1 MIQKVL
7 KLFLAICVISVYG
20 MQAQTVSGTITDAT
34 DGSTLP
40 GVNVIIKG
48 TSTGASSDFD
58 GNYSIDVSDENAI
71 LQFSFI
77 GYETQEIAVN
87 GRSVINVTLVASAES
102 LEEVVVTSLG
112 LTREKKSLGYSV
124 TQVDGADLSLAKEA
138 NVVSSLVGKVAG
150 VVVSKSTSGV
160 TGSTRITI
168 RGNNSITG
176 NNQPLYVVDGVPIDN
191 SIQGGGAGAG
201 EYSVSD
207 FGSGVSDINSDDVES
222 MTVLKGPNAAAL
234 YGSRASNGVI
244 LITTKKGSFKK
255 GLGISYTS
263 SVTFD
268 SPLVI
273 PEYQNQYGRG
283 EDGDFVTINS
293 SDDLRTQVNAVRGA
307 GSWGPRFDGSQQ
319 LEFMGELRPY
329 SAQPN
334 NVEDFFETGTNFIN
348 TIALSNSN
356 ENSSIRFS
364 YTNSDIGSILP
375 NSNVDRHNFNLRGVA
390 QLSDKLSLDAK
401 VTYFIQN
408 AKNRPDQ
415 GTEGLAAYLWGMPRN
430 ISIAD
435 LRVYQDIN
443 NPIDPDNIYGVIA
456 PRSGTGNPYW
466 ILQNDNNED
475 KRSRISGFAKIQ
487 YEFTD
492 WLTAFARVGTDA
504 LNWDHSSYTAIGHH
518 FFPTGRIN
526 FGQHETIESNYDFL
540 LMFNK
545 DINEQFNLTANVGGN
560 ALHSSVITSHTR
572 GYDFKIPGG
581 YFLSNTDGNQIEADQ
596 SDLIEKKVNSVYGQA
611 SLAYDDMLY
620 LDLTARNDWSSALA
634 AADRS
639 YFYSSASL
647 SVLLN
652 KVFELEDS
660 NIDLLKLRVSR
671 ANVGNDTDPQQI
683 INLFSVAGDGYLGN
697 IQVSRPNIK
706 FSEALRP
713 EDVTSTD
720 IGFEIKAFKNR
731 LFADFSYYDI
741 SSKDLIFD
749 VPVDPGTGYS
759 FFRENV
765 GEITNKGF
773 ELLIGGSPFYTDDF
787 RWDVSLNIA
796 KNENKLVSLI
806 DGQDNFTFSSSNG
819 GIVDVRAEVGGG
831 YGDIYTTTWLR
842 NDAGQLLLTAEGRPQ
857 STSEREKFGNYQPD
871 YTGGFTN
878 SFRYKDFQLNALIDF
893 RFGGD
898 VFSFTDSQ
906 LDASGAS
913 LRSLE
918 FRETGVVVDGVID
931 DGNGGFTQN
940 TTNISAQD
948 YWGAVSGIGSE
959 YVYDQTNIR
968 LREVTLTYNLP
979 KDLLK
984 NSFVQNLSVSA
995 TGRNLLFLHKKAD
1008 NFDPESS
1015 YSASNFSQGVLF
1027 YALPTTKSYG
1037 LSLNVNF

>member
-87 GRSVINVTLVASAES
+87 GRSVINVTLVSSAES

-283 EDGDFVTINS
+283 QDGDFVTINS

-375 NSNVDRHNFNLRGVA
+375 NSNVDRHNFNLRAVA

-430 ISIAD
+430 ISLAD

-475 KRSRISGFAKIQ
+475 KRSRISGFAKVQ

-518 FFPTGRIN
+518 FFPTGRID

-540 LMFNK
+540 FMFNK

-581 YFLSNTDGNQIEADQ
+581 YF
-596 SDLIEKKVNSVYGQA
+596 
-611 SLAYDDMLY
+611 
-620 LDLTARNDWSSALA
+620 
-634 AADRS
+634 
-639 YFYSSASL
+639 
-647 SVLLN
+647 
-652 KVFELEDS
+652 
-660 NIDLLKLRVSR
+660 
-671 ANVGNDTDPQQI
+671 
-683 INLFSVAGDGYLGN
+683 
-697 IQVSRPNIK
+697 
-706 FSEALRP
+706 
-713 EDVTSTD
+713 
-720 IGFEIKAFKNR
+720 
-731 LFADFSYYDI
+731 
-741 SSKDLIFD
+741 
-749 VPVDPGTGYS
+749 
-759 FFRENV
+759 
-765 GEITNKGF
+765 
-773 ELLIGGSPFYTDDF
+773 
-787 RWDVSLNIA
+787 
-796 KNENKLVSLI
+796 
-806 DGQDNFTFSSSNG
+806 
-819 GIVDVRAEVGGG
+819 
-831 YGDIYTTTWLR
+831 
-842 NDAGQLLLTAEGRPQ
+842 
-857 STSEREKFGNYQPD
+857 
-871 YTGGFTN
+871 
-878 SFRYKDFQLNALIDF
+878 
-893 RFGGD
+893 
-898 VFSFTDSQ
+898 
-906 LDASGAS
+906 
-913 LRSLE
+913 
-918 FRETGVVVDGVID
+918 
-931 DGNGGFTQN
+931 
-940 TTNISAQD
+940 
-948 YWGAVSGIGSE
+948 
-959 YVYDQTNIR
+959 
-968 LREVTLTYNLP
+968 
-979 KDLLK
+979 
-984 NSFVQNLSVSA
+984 
-995 TGRNLLFLHKKAD
+995 
-1008 NFDPESS
+1008 
-1015 YSASNFSQGVLF
+1015 
-1027 YALPTTKSYG
+1027 
-1037 LSLNVNF
+1037 